1 MAMTENEVMQ
11 WMRDTVKKDG
21 FRDAASLAREF
32 LDTHEI
38 TEPLDPTFST
48 VLDASFKIAQEI
60 YSF

>member
-1 MAMTENEVMQ
+1 MTEKEIIQ
-11 WMRDTVKKDG
+11 WMRNTVKNDG

-38 TEPLDPTFST
+38 TESLDPKFST
-48 VLDASFKIAQEI
+48 VLDASFKIAREV

>member
-1 MAMTENEVMQ
+1 MTENEIIQ
-11 WMRDTVKKDG
+11 WMRNTVKKDG

-38 TEPLDPTFST
+38 TESLDPKFSA
-48 VLDASFKIAQEI
+48 VLDASFKIAQEV

>member
-1 MAMTENEVMQ
+1 MTENEIMQ

-38 TEPLDPTFST
+38 TESLDPEFST
-48 VLDASFKIAQEI
+48 ALDASFKIAQEV